1 MYLKENKQTNIKT
14 NKQKKNRNNP
24 TQVSFHIFLPDL

>member
-1 MYLKENKQTNIKT
+1 MYLREKNKHKNKQT
-14 NKQKKNRNNP
+14 KKRNNP